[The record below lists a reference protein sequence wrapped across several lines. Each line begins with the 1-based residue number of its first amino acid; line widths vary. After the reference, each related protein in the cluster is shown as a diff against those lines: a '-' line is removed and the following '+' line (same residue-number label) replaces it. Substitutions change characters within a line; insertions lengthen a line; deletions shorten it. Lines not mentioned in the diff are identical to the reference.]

1 MDRGLRNN
9 LAVFGRKTPPNLLT
23 GQQLKHPLK
32 YNPLY
37 RVPASL
43 MGGKVQQTFNCHAP
57 HSSQMLR
64 CWAPQHYQ
72 EPHDLHH

>member
-1 MDRGLRNN
+1 MY
-9 LAVFGRKTPPNLLT
+9 GRKIPPDLLD
-23 GQQLKHPLK
+23 GQQLQHLHK

-37 RVPASL
+37 IVCASL

-64 CWAPQHYQ
+64 CYVSEAKIRYRSSTLP
-72 EPHDLHH
+72 